1 MAGLTSAGGVPLRS
15 HAPHSHLCR
24 LRHRSAWGFQQ
35 QQEVPGVQAKEQ
47 KDQRR
52 QLQQP
57 RQQRAPPPH
66 PPAHKQPGLQQHGL
80 LVQRQPPAC
89 HAARRWRRFVGI
101 WQLGV
106 LCGSGKCDTRKKR
119 SGAGSEF
126 WLAYQQSSKHVIQ
139 AECCSSGT
147 AASISCTTQSSA
159 SPLTDTR
166 YAPTVALSSA
176 WRRCA
181 SMYAAFCWS
190 RCCRRA
196 SSCASVRLQDGEE
209 VGKWAGR
216 AGEG

>member
-1 MAGLTSAGGVPLRS
+1 MRNASDKAGLTSAGGVPLRS

-89 HAARRWRRFVGI
+89 HAARRWRRFIGI
-101 WQLGV
+101 RQLGV
-106 LCGSGKCDTRKKR
+106 LCGSGKCDTRN
-119 SGAGSEF
+119 SSLGALRC
-126 WLAYQQSSKHVIQ
+126 WIRVL
-139 AECCSSGT
+139 
-147 AASISCTTQSSA
+147 A
-159 SPLTDTR
+159 SPSTIQQARDLSRTLQPWYCGNHFLHTSVIR
-166 YAPTVALSSA
+166 IPTH
-176 WRRCA
+176 
-181 SMYAAFCWS
+181 
-190 RCCRRA
+190 
-196 SSCASVRLQDGEE
+196 
-209 VGKWAGR
+209 
-216 AGEG
+216 